1 MQVPSNPSKRPPTRT
16 SPRQASTASSQTTQK
31 QKTQGYHIGTAHMG
45 SRAMWQ
51 EAVPLSRSSAHI
63 IWEDARARRDEAVK
77 KIINK
82 EAHHMRVPATQRV
95 GRSIVAS
102 PLNEAG
108 LVKYSIDI
116 RRLLGCCC
124 FARRPAWRSCVS
136 QIQICLPLRAASLE
150 QSKESTTIKAISNWG
165 TQIGAPARASCL
177 DGSADSGRCPPA
189 VSIAHCTQHSGH
201 TFCQRGLDMGL
212 DMDNFFR
219 K

>member
-124 FARRPAWRSCVS
+124 FARRPAWWSCLL

-150 QSKESTTIKAISNWG
+150 QSKASTTIKAISNG
-165 TQIGAPARASCL
+165 GHPNRRVRARPVWV
-177 DGSADSGRCPPA
+177 DSRPVVGVRP
-189 VSIAHCTQHSGH
+189 VVWITRCTQRCGH
-201 TFCQRGLDMGL
+201 TFCQRALDI
-212 DMDNFFR
+212 
-219 K
+219 KK